1 MSPLYRTGTNPK
13 PISMQFARYGSR
25 PRLLLGGASIALAG
39 ALFGAGQVSAA
50 DADATITGS
59 TGQLAPVLITATKRA
74 TTVQDT
80 AASITAVTAAEIAD
94 RGLTDFTSLA
104 QSIPGLAMRTA
115 GPGQTEFE
123 MRGLNS
129 SGGNTSMV
137 GFYLDDT
144 PLSAPAA
151 AQLGKVVIDPD
162 LYDLNRVEVLHG
174 PQGTLY
180 GASSMGGTVRLVPN
194 PPQLGEFAA
203 TGEEVLSETASGG
216 GINHQ
221 ENAMLNLP
229 LGSTAAFRLVGSF
242 TSDSGWIKRLVIQDG
257 AVAVDSGVYPNVSRP
272 SNFYSAPLQA
282 TYDGVNSTE
291 VDSVRAAILWQ
302 PIENLSITPSLMY
315 QLTQQAGPDNID
327 VNGSPTSPAVPAV
340 NAHYEI
346 YDTPEPQRDRFT
358 LGSLKVVY
366 QLPDLSLTS
375 ATGLWNRGLMV
386 SQDGTEEVAAAVG
399 IPVYDVAAGGIGP
412 TGPASNGPGV
422 VERDYT
428 RQLTEEFRATSTGKG
443 PFQWLIGY
451 FYQDFHSAWD
461 LWIIT
466 PQATP
471 VLGGTIAGIGYQ
483 PQTITQ
489 NSFFGETSWR
499 FTPHL
504 KATLGLRHYHYS
516 LSQSNTEFGI
526 FTVLGYEGDNVPYV
540 TRDSNGASGTV
551 PKFDL
556 AYNFDSDHMVYA
568 TVSNGFRLGGV
579 NQPVPVGA
587 VDSSSNAYLSANECA
602 IQAKILNQPCNP
614 NLFLQAPSDFGSDTV
629 WNYEIGEKSNL
640 FDHRMT
646 LDVSG
651 YYERWL
657 HPQLATNFAGDGITA
672 NGADVRIE
680 GLEGEL
686 RALLTQ
692 DWHLLVNVGYTS
704 AKFVQ
709 ASAITGYPSG
719 LEVPDTPKLTASA
732 VLQWHH
738 SLSDALSLVG
748 SLEDDYVGSR
758 SDAPYGETITLWN
771 YNQYLIHLPSY
782 SLLNLRLGLIADKW
796 TAALFIDNLT
806 NREVLLDPQPQ
817 IALQTAA
824 STRYTVNRPLTAG
837 VDLTYRFD

>member
-1 MSPLYRTGTNPK
+1 V
-13 PISMQFARYGSR
+13 
-25 PRLLLGGASIALAG
+25 LLGGVSIAVAG
-39 ALFGAGQVSAA
+39 ALLAAGPARAA
-50 DADATITGS
+50 DGEGTISGS
-59 TGQLAPVLITATKRA
+59 TEQLAPVIITATKRA

-94 RGLTDFTSLA
+94 RGLTDFNSLA
-104 QSIPGLAMRTA
+104 QSVPGLAMRTA

-180 GASSMGGTVRLVPN
+180 GASSMGGTVKLVPN
-194 PPQLGEFAA
+194 APQLGEFAA
-203 TGEEVLSETASGG
+203 TGEEVVSDTASGG
-216 GINHQ
+216 SINHQ

-242 TSDSGWIKRLVIQDG
+242 TSDSGWIKRLVLQDG
-257 AVAVDSGVYPNVSRP
+257 AVGVDSGVYPDVSRP
-272 SNFYSAPLQA
+272 SNFYTAPLQA
-282 TYDGVNSTE
+282 TDDGVNTTE
-291 VDSVRAAILWQ
+291 VDSIRAAILWQ

-315 QLTQQAGPDNID
+315 QLTQQGGPDNVD
-327 VNGSPTSPAVPAV
+327 VNGSPTNPTVPAV

-358 LGSLKVVY
+358 LGSLKAVY
-366 QLPDLSLTS
+366 QLPYLSLTS
-375 ATGLWNRGLMV
+375 ATGLWNRNLMV
-386 SQDGTEEVAAAVG
+386 SQDGTEETAAAVG

-412 TGPASNGPGV
+412 TGPAQNGPGA

-428 RQLTEEFRATSTGKG
+428 RQLTEEFRATSTGTG
-443 PFQWLIGY
+443 PFQWLGGY
-451 FYQDFHSAWD
+451 FYQDFHSDWD
-461 LWIIT
+461 LWLIT

-471 VLGGTIAGIGYQ
+471 VLGGTNAGIGYQ

-489 NSFFGETSWR
+489 NSFFGEASWR
-499 FTPHL
+499 FSSHL

-516 LSQSNTEFGI
+516 LSQSNTEFGA

-540 TRDSNGASGTV
+540 TRDSNRASGTV

-556 AYNFDSDHMVYA
+556 QYDFDSNHMAYA
-568 TVSNGFRLGGV
+568 TVSKGFRLGGV
-579 NQPVPVGA
+579 NQPVPVGTA
-587 VDSSSNAYLSANECA
+587 SSNNGYLTANECG

-614 NLFLQAPSDFGSDTV
+614 NLLLEAPSDFGSDTV
-629 WNYEIGEKSNL
+629 WNYEIGEKSAL

-692 DWHLLVNVGYTS
+692 DWDLLVNIGYTS
-704 AKFVQ
+704 AKFTQ
-709 ASAITGYPSG
+709 ASAITGYPNG
-719 LEVPDTPKLTASA
+719 LDVPDTPKLTASA

-738 SLSDALSLVG
+738 PLTDSLSLFS

-758 SDAPYGETITLWN
+758 TDAPYGETITLWN

-782 SLLNLRLGLIADKW
+782 SLVNLHLGLMADKW

-806 NREVLLDPQPQ
+806 DRQVLLDPQPQ
-817 IALQTAA
+817 IDLQTAA
-824 STRYTVNRPLTAG
+824 YTRYTENRPLTAG